1 MQRDLIGYGLTPP
14 VLAWPGGARLA
25 VSLVVNY
32 EEGAELSLEAG
43 DGETERIGEVA
54 SVVPPGQ
61 RDIGQEQ
68 IFAYG
73 LRAGLLRFLDAFDRR
88 GVKATF
94 FMCGRAAARPPAL
107 AREVA
112 RRGHEPACHGWRWR
126 PHADYP
132 DRDSERADLL
142 RSVAAI
148 EEATGERPRGFFC
161 RGSPS
166 VHTRALLAELGFAY
180 DSNAFDDDLP
190 YWDAAVPG
198 GPMLVLPY
206 ALDTNDMKFFHPNG
220 FVRPGEFAAY
230 VDAALEQ
237 LLEEGERGAPKLLN
251 IGFHLRICGRPAR
264 FRAVEAILARL
275 AGLGPRVWVA
285 RRIDIAD
292 WARARLQPPQ
302 APEPRRRAT
311 LPEDPAPHARR

>member
-14 VLAWPGGARLA
+14 PLVWPGGAQVA

-43 DGETERIGEVA
+43 DGETERLGEVV
-54 SVVPPGQ
+54 SVVRPGQ

-73 LRAGLLRFLDAFDRR
+73 LRAGLLRFLDAFDRHGMR
-88 GVKATF
+88 STF
-94 FMCGRAAARPPAL
+94 FMCGRAAARTPAL

-132 DRDSERADLL
+132 DRESEKADLL
-142 RSVAAI
+142 RAVQAI
-148 EEATGERPRGFFC
+148 EAATGERPRGFFC

-180 DSNAFDDDLP
+180 DDDLP
-190 YWDAAVPG
+190 YWGAAVPG
-198 GPMLVLPY
+198 GPMLILPY

-220 FVRPGEFAAY
+220 FVQPGDFAAY

-275 AGLGPRVWVA
+275 AELGPKVWVA

-292 WARARLQPPQ
+292 WVRPRLPP
-302 APEPRRRAT
+302 PPGTRR
-311 LPEDPAPHARR
+311 

>member
-1 MQRDLIGYGLTPP
+1 MQRDLIGYGLAPP
-14 VLAWPGGARLA
+14 PFAWPGGARVA
-25 VSLVVNY
+25 VSLVVNN

-43 DGETERIGEVA
+43 DGETERIGEVV
-54 SVVPPGQ
+54 SVVRPGR

-88 GVKATF
+88 GAKATF
-94 FMCGRAAARPPAL
+94 FMCGRAVARTPAL
-107 AREVA
+107 AREVV
-112 RRGHEPACHGWRWR
+112 RRGHEPACHGWLWR

-132 DRDSERADLL
+132 DRESERADLL
-142 RSVAAI
+142 RAVSAI
-148 EEATGERPRGFFC
+148 GDATGERPRGFFC

-190 YWDAAVPG
+190 YWDLSVPG

-220 FVRPGEFAAY
+220 FVQPRDFARY

-237 LLEEGERGAPKLLN
+237 LLEEGGRGAPKLLN

-275 AGLGPRVWVA
+275 AEFGPAVWVA
-285 RRIDIAD
+285 RRMDIAE
-292 WARARLQPPQ
+292 WARARLPPPLSGPRLGT
-302 APEPRRRAT
+302 APP
-311 LPEDPAPHARR
+311 PEAPPAHGP